1 MCHHGGFHVGR
12 WNHSVLYPWMEQ
24 LFNMDKI
31 KGFFSS
37 PSSILTDSAG
47 DTNGA
52 DSAERGVIAEALDA
66 STLSWSTRI
75 QVRNRI
81 SLLFR

>member
-1 MCHHGGFHVGR
+1 
-12 WNHSVLYPWMEQ
+12 MEQ

>member
-1 MCHHGGFHVGR
+1 
-12 WNHSVLYPWMEQ
+12 
-24 LFNMDKI
+24 MDKI

-37 PSSILTDSAG
+37 PSSALTDSAE

-52 DSAERGVIAEALDA
+52 DSAERGIIAEALDA

-75 QVRNRI
+75 QVRRQDKTTQR
-81 SLLFR
+81 STMQLLFLEKGTVLTQKIKTHVQHVQ

>member
-1 MCHHGGFHVGR
+1 
-12 WNHSVLYPWMEQ
+12 
-24 LFNMDKI
+24 MDKI

-37 PSSILTDSAG
+37 PHSVLTDSAG

-75 QVRNRI
+75 QVAITVLTITVLTPNI
-81 SLLFR
+81 KTMCSS